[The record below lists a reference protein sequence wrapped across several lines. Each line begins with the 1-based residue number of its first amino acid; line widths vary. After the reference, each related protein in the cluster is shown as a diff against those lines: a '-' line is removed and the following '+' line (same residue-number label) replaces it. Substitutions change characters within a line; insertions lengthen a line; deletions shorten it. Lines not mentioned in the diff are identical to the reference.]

1 MLGEFLEYQIIKE
14 HCWTIRA
21 KRKEEKKK
29 SEINKKKNCKVRC

>member
-21 KRKEEKKK
+21 KRKEEKKRAK
-29 SEINKKKNCKVRC
+29 